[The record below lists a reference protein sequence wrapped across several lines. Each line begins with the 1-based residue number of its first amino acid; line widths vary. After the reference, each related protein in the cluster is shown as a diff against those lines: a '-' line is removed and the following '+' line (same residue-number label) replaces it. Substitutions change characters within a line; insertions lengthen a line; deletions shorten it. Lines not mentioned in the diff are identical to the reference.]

1 MDIVQNNIHVGE
13 CQMSVLNSN
22 ETLKELINQYPTY
35 PIVVLVN
42 EEVVYDYGYST
53 WYAPEV
59 YCYVGEILENQD
71 INDERIFSDR
81 DEFEEELADA
91 YCDLDEFKNLTD
103 EEFHDIIL
111 EKVKEYDPYWKD
123 CIIIYATV

>member
-1 MDIVQNNIHVGE
+1 
-13 CQMSVLNSN
+13 MSVLNSN

-53 WYAPEV
+53 WYAPEL

>member
-1 MDIVQNNIHVGE
+1 
-13 CQMSVLNSN
+13 MSVLNSN

-111 EKVKEYDPYWKD
+111 EKVKESDPYWKD